1 MKECIQVGM
10 LGLGT
15 VGTGVAKV
23 LCQNG
28 ASIAHKVGKPIVLK
42 TVLVRDV
49 HKGRSLP
56 QPVQVTDKV
65 EDILNDPEIDIVI
78 EVMGGEEP
86 AKGYMLRAMQAGKHV
101 VTANKDVVAQYGK
114 ELFAAAE
121 EAQVDFLFEASV
133 GGGIPIIRPLK
144 QCLAGN
150 HIYEVMGIVNGT
162 TNYMLTKMTQEGLD
176 FADVLAEAQAKGYA
190 EADPTA
196 DVGGL
201 DAARK
206 LAILASIAF
215 NARVTFDDVYVEGIT
230 NISSE
235 DIAYASELG
244 YVIKLLAIAR
254 EEEGRISVRVHP
266 TFLPSSHPL
275 ANVHDV
281 YNAVFVRG
289 DAVGEAMFYG
299 RGAGEMPTAS
309 AVVGDVIDAA
319 RNLYR
324 GASGRILCT
333 CFEERPIQPISETK
347 APYFIR
353 LLVQDQPGVLAA
365 IAGAFGAQQVS
376 LNSVIQKRKING
388 CAELAVI
395 TYEVPDSC
403 VQLALSTMRGMSVV
417 SEVRSVIR
425 VAMD

>member
-49 HKGRSLP
+49 HKERSLP

-162 TNYMLTKMTQEGLD
+162 TDYMLTKMTQ
-176 FADVLAEAQAKGYA
+176 
-190 EADPTA
+190 
-196 DVGGL
+196 
-201 DAARK
+201 
-206 LAILASIAF
+206 
-215 NARVTFDDVYVEGIT
+215 
-230 NISSE
+230 
-235 DIAYASELG
+235 
-244 YVIKLLAIAR
+244 
-254 EEEGRISVRVHP
+254 
-266 TFLPSSHPL
+266 
-275 ANVHDV
+275 
-281 YNAVFVRG
+281 
-289 DAVGEAMFYG
+289 
-299 RGAGEMPTAS
+299 
-309 AVVGDVIDAA
+309 
-319 RNLYR
+319 
-324 GASGRILCT
+324 
-333 CFEERPIQPISETK
+333 
-347 APYFIR
+347 
-353 LLVQDQPGVLAA
+353 
-365 IAGAFGAQQVS
+365 
-376 LNSVIQKRKING
+376 
-388 CAELAVI
+388 
-395 TYEVPDSC
+395 
-403 VQLALSTMRGMSVV
+403 
-417 SEVRSVIR
+417 
-425 VAMD
+425 